1 MMKKFILHIS
11 LLFSIA
17 VTSYCQ
23 VKIIDQVIAVVGDKK
38 ILYSD
43 IEKQYFQLLAQGEKT
58 TSETRCQIF
67 EQLLIQKLLVNQA
80 EIDSIEISEGQVSSE
95 LDARMR
101 YFVNVMGSEEKLENY
116 FKKSIIEIKE
126 DLRDEIREQMLTN
139 KMKNEITGDISVT
152 PSEVKSFFRSLP
164 PSEIPYVESEVEY
177 NQILVYPKY
186 AENAVYEVREKLLNL
201 RQRILDGENFATL
214 AVLYSEDP
222 GSAAKGGDIGW
233 FSKAELDPEY
243 AKVAFGLKKGAVSK
257 IVESSFGFHIIQCLD
272 RTEDRVH
279 TRHILM
285 KPKVTLEVKSA
296 ALSRLDSIRHIIT
309 IDSITFE
316 KAAMLFSED
325 KDTRLNGGQVVN
337 PAGGIRWQLDDLP
350 SQDYAVI
357 KNMSPGEV
365 SDPYESIDNKGKTAF
380 KIIILKKRTEPHKA
394 NPEEDY
400 HLLKEMAAQKKQT
413 EIVNKWIEDKIKTT
427 YIRID
432 PKYRSCNYSV
442 QGWLKS

>member
-1 MMKKFILHIS
+1 MRNILLHF
-11 LLFSIA
+11 LLLICYTVSGY
-17 VTSYCQ
+17 SQ
-23 VKIIDQVIAVVGDKK
+23 VKVIDQVMAVVGDKK

-43 IEKQYFQLLAQGEKT
+43 IEKQYLQLLAQGEKA

-80 EIDSIEISEGQVSSE
+80 EIDSIEITEAQVSSE

-101 YFVNVMGSEEKLENY
+101 YFVNIMGSEEKLENY
-116 FKKSIIEIKE
+116 FKKSIIEIKA

-139 KMKNEITGDISVT
+139 KMKNQITGDISVT
-152 PSEVKSFFRSLP
+152 PSEVKGFYRSLE

-186 AENAVYEVREKLLNL
+186 AENAVFEVREKLLNL

-233 FSKAELDPEY
+233 FAKAELDPEY

-279 TRHILM
+279 TRHILL
-285 KPKVTLEVKSA
+285 KPKVTYEVKIA
-296 ALSRLDSIRHIIT
+296 ALSRLDSIRSIIKS
-309 IDSITFE
+309 DSVTFE
-316 KAAMLFSED
+316 RAAMMFSED

-337 PAGGIRWQLDDLP
+337 PSGGLRWQLDDLP
-350 SQDYAVI
+350 AQDYAVI
-357 KNMSPGEV
+357 KNMTPGEI
-365 SDPYESIDNKGKTAF
+365 SEPYESTDNKGKTVY
-380 KIIILKKRTEPHKA
+380 KVIILKKRTEPHKA
-394 NPEEDY
+394 NPEDDF

-432 PKYRSCNYSV
+432 PKYRSCKYSV

>member
-1 MMKKFILHIS
+1 MKNILLHIS
-11 LLFSIA
+11 LLLTIA
-17 VTSYCQ
+17 GTCYSQ
-23 VKIIDQVIAVVGDKK
+23 VKVIDQVMAVVGDKK

-43 IEKQYFQLLAQGEKT
+43 IEKQYLQYLAQGEKT

-80 EIDSIEISEGQVSSE
+80 EIDSIEISETQVSSE
-95 LDARMR
+95 LDGRMR
-101 YFVNVMGSEEKLENY
+101 YFVNIMGSEEKLEDY

-233 FSKAELDPEY
+233 FAKSELDPEY
-243 AKVAFGLKKGAVSK
+243 AKVAFSLKKGAVSK
-257 IVESSFGFHIIQCLD
+257 IVESSFGYHIIQCLD

-285 KPKVTLEVKSA
+285 KPKVTFEVKSA

-309 IDSITFE
+309 TDSLTFE
-316 KAAMLFSED
+316 KAAILFSED

-350 SQDYAVI
+350 ARDYAVI

-365 SDPYESIDNKGKTAF
+365 SEPYESVDNKGKIVF
-380 KIIILKKRTEPHKA
+380 KIIILQKRTEPHKA
-394 NPEEDY
+394 NPEDDY

-413 EIVNKWIEDKIKTT
+413 EIVNKWIEDRIKTT

-432 PKYRSCNYSV
+432 PKYRNCNYSV
-442 QGWLKS
+442 KGWLKS

>member
-1 MMKKFILHIS
+1 MKNILLHFLLLSFYTIS
-11 LLFSIA
+11 GFS
-17 VTSYCQ
+17 Q
-23 VKIIDQVIAVVGDKK
+23 VKVIDQVMAVVGDKK

-43 IEKQYFQLLAQGEKT
+43 VEKQYLQLLAQGEKT

-80 EIDSIEISEGQVSSE
+80 EIDSVEITEAQVSSE
-95 LDARMR
+95 LDSRMR
-101 YFVNVMGSEEKLENY
+101 YFVNIMGSKEKLEDY
-116 FKKSIIEIKE
+116 FKKSVIEIKE

-139 KMKNEITGDISVT
+139 KMKNQITGDISVT
-152 PSEVKSFFRSLP
+152 PSEVKGFYRSLD

-186 AENAVYEVREKLLNL
+186 AENAVFEVREKLLSL

-233 FSKAELDPEY
+233 FPKTELDPEY

-279 TRHILM
+279 TRHILL
-285 KPKVTLEVKSA
+285 KPKITSEVRSTA
-296 ALSRLDSIRHIIT
+296 FSRLDSIRNIIES
-309 IDSITFE
+309 DSATFE
-316 KAAMLFSED
+316 RAAMLFSED

-337 PAGGIRWQLDDLP
+337 PSGGLRWQLDDLP
-350 SQDYAVI
+350 AQDYAVI
-357 KNMSPGEV
+357 KNMKPGEV
-365 SDPYESIDNKGKTAF
+365 SVPYESTDSKGKTVY
-380 KIIILKKRTEPHKA
+380 KVIILKKRTEPHKA
-394 NPEEDY
+394 NPEDDF

-413 EIVNKWIEDKIKTT
+413 EIVNKWVEDKIKTT

-432 PKYRSCNYSV
+432 PKFRSCKYSV
-442 QGWLKS
+442 QGWLKT

>member
-1 MMKKFILHIS
+1 MKNILLYFF
-11 LLFSIA
+11 LLLSIA
-17 VTSYCQ
+17 ESGYGQ
-23 VKIIDQVIAVVGDKK
+23 MKIIDQVIAVVGDKK

-43 IEKQYFQLLAQGEKT
+43 VEKQYLQLLAQGEKT
-58 TSETRCQIF
+58 TGETRCQIF

-80 EIDSIEISEGQVSSE
+80 EIDSIEITEAQVGSE
-95 LDARMR
+95 LDSRMR
-101 YFVNVMGSEEKLENY
+101 YFVNIMGSEEKLENY

-139 KMKNEITGDISVT
+139 KMKNQITGDISVT
-152 PSEVKSFFRSLP
+152 PSEVKSFFRSLE

-186 AENAVYEVREKLLNL
+186 AENAVYEVRERLLNL

-233 FSKAELDPEY
+233 FAKSELDPEY

-279 TRHILM
+279 TRHILL
-285 KPKVTLEVKSA
+285 KPKITYEVKSA
-296 ALSRLDSIRHIIT
+296 AIARLDSISNIIKS
-309 IDSITFE
+309 DSVTFE
-316 KAAMLFSED
+316 KAAILFSED
-325 KDTRLNGGQVVN
+325 KETRLNGGQVVN
-337 PAGGIRWQLDDLP
+337 PSGGLRWQLNDL
-350 SQDYAVI
+350 SARDYTVI
-357 KNMSPGEV
+357 KNMTPGDI
-365 SDPYESIDNKGKTAF
+365 SDPYETTDNKGKTVF

-394 NPEEDY
+394 NPEDDF
-400 HLLKEMAAQKKQT
+400 HLLKEMATQKKQT
-413 EIVNKWIEDKIKTT
+413 EIVNKWIEDKLKNT

-432 PKYRSCNYSV
+432 PKYRNCKYSV